1 MIIFAVIF
9 AVTTVTLSYI
19 AKTAWGKG
27 KLGEWWVKQEL

>member
-1 MIIFAVIF
+1 MIIFAAIF

-27 KLGEWWVKQEL
+27 KSGEW